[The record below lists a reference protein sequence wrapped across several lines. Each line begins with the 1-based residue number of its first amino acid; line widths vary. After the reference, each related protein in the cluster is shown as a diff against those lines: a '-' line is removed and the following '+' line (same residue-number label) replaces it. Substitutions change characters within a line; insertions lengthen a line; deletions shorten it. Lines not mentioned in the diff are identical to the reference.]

1 MFCTNCG
8 KEIKDGASFCTGC
21 GKKVKNAVQENQPE
35 EIKQIVVETDRTLSE
50 ERETQIEENEK
61 EVKNAEEITT
71 ETETQQTDS
80 GEPDKD
86 PNIFQFSKDV
96 WEFKSVTDVELK
108 GETITIDKGIH
119 FLKNSKLFRKNYD
132 VRLQDIAN
140 ISLRKRVPMASF
152 FLGLFFT
159 VLTILF
165 VAESGFSI
173 KALAIG
179 VLAIVG
185 LVTRYFAVVI
195 YDRNNRTITIATES
209 ENAQECERFIN
220 TINNAM
226 DNNGIPRYN
235 PATFKEPFYQSNIF
249 RMAIPILIAVCIGI
263 GVSGSFLGGSEIAEV
278 QNGNFEV
285 YQTATVGEIL
295 DYSIDELTW
304 ESFEVTDGQM
314 VVNATGYFEGSDIL
328 LQFLVEES
336 ENGFEL
342 YAIQI
347 DGEVCDESMQGL
359 LLMAF
364 LINYDNNLG
373 DGTLADRM
381 EAEIGSA
388 LIDTMYNW

>member
-21 GKKVKNAVQENQPE
+21 GKKIKSMEASSQSAELNPCIEKNVDTQPVKAEPHTE
-35 EIKQIVVETDRTLSE
+35 EIKKEDENIKEIV
-50 ERETQIEENEK
+50 
-61 EVKNAEEITT
+61 T
-71 ETETQQTDS
+71 ETEKRQTDDIKQ
-80 GEPDKD
+80 EQD
-86 PNIFQFSKDV
+86 PNNFQFSKDV
-96 WEFKSVTDVELK
+96 WEFKSVTDVEIK
-108 GETITIDKGIH
+108 GDTVAIDKGIH
-119 FLKNSKLFRKNYD
+119 FFKNSKLFRKNYD

-173 KALAIG
+173 KALAVG
-179 VLAIVG
+179 ALAIVG
-185 LVTRYFAVVI
+185 LATRYFALVI
-195 YDRNNRTITIATES
+195 HDRNNRTITIATEA

-220 TINNAM
+220 TINVAM
-226 DNNGIPRYN
+226 DSRGIPRYN

-249 RMAIPILIAVCIGI
+249 RMAVPILIAIFIGI

-295 DYSIDELTW
+295 EYSIDELTW
-304 ESFEVTDGQM
+304 ESFEVADGQM

-328 LQFLVEES
+328 LQFLVEENES
-336 ENGFEL
+336 GFEL

-359 LLMAF
+359 FLMA
-364 LINYDNNLG
+364 LLVNYDNNLG
-373 DGTLADRM
+373 DGTFADKM
-381 EAEIGSA
+381 EAEIGNA
-388 LIDTMYNW
+388 LIDTMYYW

>member
-179 VLAIVG
+179 VLAIVR

>member
-209 ENAQECERFIN
+209 ENEQECERFIN

-304 ESFEVTDGQM
+304 ESFEVADGQM

-359 LLMAF
+359 LLMAL

>member
-285 YQTATVGEIL
+285 YQTATVGKIL

>member
-140 ISLRKRVPMASF
+140 KSLRKRVPMASF